1 MDKPIV
7 EKLRMDLNDIF
18 ESKTDFFNYQERHIL
33 GFKESDEWS
42 ETELNA
48 AETTRYAM
56 AYVILF
62 AYYESFIKEVAK
74 LYLNTIF
81 KINTTDKVNVK
92 ILGLYFR
99 DDFKNLRI
107 IKTTD
112 DKYQEKIEEI
122 IENIIQATQNSQLLN
137 EVKKESLQNSF
148 VKNVRLASN
157 MDPLKFQKL
166 CKVLLIDGHP
176 YKGDTNFLKN
186 KLIKYRNKIA
196 HGNIKKDD
204 DYNEIFNFEQYQK
217 IREKVFWVIE
227 KFKDDLLSA
236 AEKE

>member
-1 MDKPIV
+1 MKNEETFKNEINAVFNDKS
-7 EKLRMDLNDIF
+7 N
-18 ESKTDFFNYQERHIL
+18 FFNYQERHIL
-33 GFKESDEWS
+33 GFKESDEWT

-74 LYLNTIF
+74 IYLQAFFQN
-81 KINTTDKVNVK
+81 NSTDKVNVK

-99 DDFKNLRI
+99 DDFKNLRS
-107 IKTTD
+107 IKPSD

-122 IENIIQATQNSQLLN
+122 IENIIKANQNSQLLN
-137 EVKKESLQNSF
+137 KAKKELLQDSF

-166 CKVLLIDGHP
+166 CKILLIDGHP

-196 HGNIKKDD
+196 HGNITKEDE
-204 DYNEIFNFEQYQK
+204 YNEIFNFEQYQK

-236 AEKE
+236 AEQT